1 MNEKV
6 KKEQEG
12 EEVIEKRG
20 TDTGGWG
27 TTGKEGG
34 RKKEREGEGAS
45 PFIYHGFRYVG
56 LDINDEANDVRL
68 TRFFH
73 CPDC

>member
-1 MNEKV
+1 M
-6 KKEQEG
+6 
-12 EEVIEKRG
+12 
-20 TDTGGWG
+20 GGG
-27 TTGKEGG
+27 RTTGKEGG

-45 PFIYHGFRYVG
+45 PFIYHGFRYVV